1 MSLLS
6 LDNLLRTTDT
16 STEDGATPAPAPNF
30 SAPSIASAA
39 MLVEVSFS
47 QWTASK
53 KDKRATEELLRQH
66 NAKSGT
72 VNANKSLLP
81 GVKAL
86 DDIKSF
92 VARTRGLVYGSTLPW
107 TDTGIRLLPTA
118 HYFKF
123 QEQITGLQNEF
134 DTLVNEFISAY
145 QWERD
150 KAQATLGSLWRAEDY
165 PSVES
170 ARSKFAFKVN
180 YMPVPDT
187 GDWRVD
193 IANQGGDALRDHYQ
207 NYFDSRLKLI
217 TGDVYEKFSE
227 RVTRLINS
235 MDWGEGEKAKRMYQS
250 TFDAVCELIDTM
262 QSFNLTGDTTMEAL
276 RKQLATVMDG
286 VSLEAIKEDH
296 ALRAEKKQQLEQA
309 VKSLPSLDWQTT
321 NYNYAD
327 A

>member
-107 TDTGIRLLPTA
+107 TDTGIR
-118 HYFKF
+118 
-123 QEQITGLQNEF
+123 
-134 DTLVNEFISAY
+134 
-145 QWERD
+145 
-150 KAQATLGSLWRAEDY
+150 
-165 PSVES
+165 
-170 ARSKFAFKVN
+170 
-180 YMPVPDT
+180 
-187 GDWRVD
+187 
-193 IANQGGDALRDHYQ
+193 
-207 NYFDSRLKLI
+207 
-217 TGDVYEKFSE
+217 
-227 RVTRLINS
+227 
-235 MDWGEGEKAKRMYQS
+235 
-250 TFDAVCELIDTM
+250 
-262 QSFNLTGDTTMEAL
+262 
-276 RKQLATVMDG
+276 
-286 VSLEAIKEDH
+286 
-296 ALRAEKKQQLEQA
+296 
-309 VKSLPSLDWQTT
+309 
-321 NYNYAD
+321 
-327 A
+327 